1 MKKVLDVKEF
11 LEMTVEEI
19 FADRFSRYSKYII
32 QDRALPDIRDGL
44 KPVQRRI
51 IYSMFKEGNVFD
63 KQFRKSAKTV
73 GNVIGNYHPHGD
85 SSVYEAMIRMS
96 QTWKNN
102 EIIVM
107 IHGNN
112 GSIDGDSPAAMRYTE
127 AKLSQY
133 ANLMI
138 TDINEETVDMAL
150 NFDDTEYE
158 PVVLPTMVPNLL
170 INGATGISS
179 GYATDIPPHNPAEV
193 INAAIYVNEH
203 KNVTVDKIMKL
214 MPGPDFPTGAT
225 IEGIDGI
232 KEAYTTGKGKIVLRA
247 KYSIN
252 KNKITIT
259 EIPYDVNK
267 AQLLQKI
274 DLIRIEKK
282 VDGIDEVLDESDQ
295 NGLEISINLK
305 SGAKAEAI
313 LNYLFKNTD
322 LQKNYNFNMISIN
335 KHKPELLGIIPMLQA
350 FLDHRFDVITKRCNF
365 RLDKAKKK
373 LHILEGLTL
382 AVENLDE
389 VIRIIRSSDN
399 KAESKENL
407 ILAFNITPEQAE
419 AIVMMQLYRLS
430 NTDLVELANN
440 KKELEDT
447 IKALETILSSD
458 DNIKKEISKELK
470 QTLKLLSTPRRS
482 VIEQEVKTIEFNQE
496 DLIKEEECIV
506 SITKQG
512 YIKRSSMRSYLSS
525 NGIVNCN
532 EHDSVKYVIKATTK
546 QKLVFFLND
555 GTYCII
561 PIHELDDIK
570 YKDSGVHIASIAKLN
585 DGVNVVGAI
594 NINQFSD
601 YEFIYGLTNQGYL
614 AKFNFSDLDSTKS
627 KQKIQMQKLKKDDFV
642 VDTCAST
649 NDFSSLLS
657 NNLLITTTANR
668 YLNLDAS
675 SFEVQNLKT
684 VGRKVAKYKTNEV
697 SFSLNYFD
705 QEVLAISSDSCYIK
719 LSNITTKPTDKL
731 TNLYQPLTT
740 RKQEIIKI
748 VKLTTPQVLWT
759 YNNETEVIDV
769 DKLSLMTPE
778 DKLKSV
784 SKNETLN
791 VEPSYL

>member
-85 SSVYEAMIRMS
+85 SSVYEAMVRMS

-282 VDGIDEVLDESDQ
+282 VDGIDEVIDESDQ

-407 ILAFNITPEQAE
+407 ILAFNITQEQAE

-430 NTDLVELANN
+430 NTDLVELADN

-546 QKLVFFLND
+546 QKLVIFLND

-642 VDTCAST
+642 VDTSVST

-668 YLNLDAS
+668 YLNLEAS

-740 RKQEIIKI
+740 RKQEIIKVI
-748 VKLTTPQVLWT
+748 KLTTPQVLWT
-759 YNNETEVIDV
+759 YNNETEVINV
-769 DKLSLMTPE
+769 DKLALMTPE

>member
-85 SSVYEAMIRMS
+85 SSVYEAMVRMS

-274 DLIRIEKK
+274 D
-282 VDGIDEVLDESDQ
+282 
-295 NGLEISINLK
+295 
-305 SGAKAEAI
+305 
-313 LNYLFKNTD
+313 
-322 LQKNYNFNMISIN
+322 
-335 KHKPELLGIIPMLQA
+335 
-350 FLDHRFDVITKRCNF
+350 
-365 RLDKAKKK
+365 
-373 LHILEGLTL
+373 
-382 AVENLDE
+382 
-389 VIRIIRSSDN
+389 
-399 KAESKENL
+399 
-407 ILAFNITPEQAE
+407 
-419 AIVMMQLYRLS
+419 
-430 NTDLVELANN
+430 
-440 KKELEDT
+440 
-447 IKALETILSSD
+447 
-458 DNIKKEISKELK
+458 
-470 QTLKLLSTPRRS
+470 
-482 VIEQEVKTIEFNQE
+482 
-496 DLIKEEECIV
+496 
-506 SITKQG
+506 
-512 YIKRSSMRSYLSS
+512 
-525 NGIVNCN
+525 
-532 EHDSVKYVIKATTK
+532 
-546 QKLVFFLND
+546 
-555 GTYCII
+555 
-561 PIHELDDIK
+561 
-570 YKDSGVHIASIAKLN
+570 
-585 DGVNVVGAI
+585 
-594 NINQFSD
+594 
-601 YEFIYGLTNQGYL
+601 
-614 AKFNFSDLDSTKS
+614 
-627 KQKIQMQKLKKDDFV
+627 
-642 VDTCAST
+642 
-649 NDFSSLLS
+649 
-657 NNLLITTTANR
+657 
-668 YLNLDAS
+668 
-675 SFEVQNLKT
+675 
-684 VGRKVAKYKTNEV
+684 
-697 SFSLNYFD
+697 
-705 QEVLAISSDSCYIK
+705 
-719 LSNITTKPTDKL
+719 
-731 TNLYQPLTT
+731 
-740 RKQEIIKI
+740 
-748 VKLTTPQVLWT
+748 
-759 YNNETEVIDV
+759 
-769 DKLSLMTPE
+769 
-778 DKLKSV
+778 
-784 SKNETLN
+784 
-791 VEPSYL
+791 

>member
-85 SSVYEAMIRMS
+85 RSVYEAMVRMS

-214 MPGPDFPTGAT
+214 IPGPDFPTGAT

-232 KEAYTTGKGKIVLRA
+232 KEAYSTGKGKIVLRA

-282 VDGIDEVLDESDQ
+282 VDGIDEVIDESDQ

-305 SGAKAEAI
+305 SGANAEAI

-335 KHKPELLGIIPMLQA
+335 KHKPELLGIIPILQA

-399 KAESKENL
+399 KAE
-407 ILAFNITPEQAE
+407 F
-419 AIVMMQLYRLS
+419 
-430 NTDLVELANN
+430 
-440 KKELEDT
+440 
-447 IKALETILSSD
+447 
-458 DNIKKEISKELK
+458 
-470 QTLKLLSTPRRS
+470 
-482 VIEQEVKTIEFNQE
+482 
-496 DLIKEEECIV
+496 
-506 SITKQG
+506 
-512 YIKRSSMRSYLSS
+512 
-525 NGIVNCN
+525 
-532 EHDSVKYVIKATTK
+532 
-546 QKLVFFLND
+546 
-555 GTYCII
+555 
-561 PIHELDDIK
+561 
-570 YKDSGVHIASIAKLN
+570 
-585 DGVNVVGAI
+585 
-594 NINQFSD
+594 
-601 YEFIYGLTNQGYL
+601 
-614 AKFNFSDLDSTKS
+614 
-627 KQKIQMQKLKKDDFV
+627 
-642 VDTCAST
+642 
-649 NDFSSLLS
+649 
-657 NNLLITTTANR
+657 
-668 YLNLDAS
+668 
-675 SFEVQNLKT
+675 
-684 VGRKVAKYKTNEV
+684 
-697 SFSLNYFD
+697 
-705 QEVLAISSDSCYIK
+705 
-719 LSNITTKPTDKL
+719 
-731 TNLYQPLTT
+731 
-740 RKQEIIKI
+740 
-748 VKLTTPQVLWT
+748 
-759 YNNETEVIDV
+759 
-769 DKLSLMTPE
+769 
-778 DKLKSV
+778 
-784 SKNETLN
+784 
-791 VEPSYL
+791 

>member
-85 SSVYEAMIRMS
+85 SSVYEAMVRMS

-247 KYSIN
+247 RYSIN

-282 VDGIDEVLDESDQ
+282 VDGIDEVIDESDQ

-407 ILAFNITPEQAE
+407 ILAFNITQEQAE

-458 DNIKKEISKELK
+458 ENIKKEISKELK

-546 QKLVFFLND
+546 QKLVIFLND

-642 VDTCAST
+642 VDTCVST

-668 YLNLDAS
+668 YLNLEAS

-740 RKQEIIKI
+740 RKQEIIKV

-769 DKLSLMTPE
+769 DKLALMTPE
-778 DKLKSV
+778 DKLKSI